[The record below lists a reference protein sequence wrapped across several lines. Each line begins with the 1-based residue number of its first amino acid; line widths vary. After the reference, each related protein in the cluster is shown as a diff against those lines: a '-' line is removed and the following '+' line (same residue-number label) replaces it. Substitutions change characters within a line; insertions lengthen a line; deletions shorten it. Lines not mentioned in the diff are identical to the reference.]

1 MISANK
7 LEGNTGAQPTN
18 PSRTQLP
25 GRAALRGGG
34 QGSRKASHIDMPTK
48 SHKMLGNKVRK
59 KPQKTNKNT
68 TKRDTNRIEIF
79 FLVKLFSCLK

>member
-59 KPQKTNKNT
+59 KTKKQTKTRLKET
-68 TKRDTNRIEIF
+68 QIESRF
-79 FLVKLFSCLK
+79 FFWSNFSVA